1 MSTTE
6 SSQSHSRVLRQTA
19 IGALLIHGLNGTPEE
34 MAEMETFLQ
43 ANGIITENILLPGH
57 GVPVREMASL
67 GWEDWAN
74 AVRREL
80 RLLKQR
86 CEYVFLVGHSL
97 GGALALHVAAHE
109 EVTGIVTMCAPLHM
123 YPGLKRLV
131 GIVSRINP
139 MLPRLHDDVR
149 DPGARRRYNRNV
161 YRLAPVAPVYSMLQF
176 LPQLRGELPRITVPI
191 LIMTA
196 INDHVVPARDGREIY
211 RLIGSHDKH
220 LLTLHRSY
228 HMIMMD
234 HDREEVFAKTS
245 AFILR
250 HAQTMSCRRA
260 QLMTTAFRSFFR
272 FLFQKG
278 ELQVDL
284 AASVPRVADWRL
296 STVPKHL
303 TREEVN
309 RVRAEHDP
317 IDQARQRLL
326 DGGTT
331 EAALKEIDGAVR
343 GLVAEAAQF
352 AQDCPEPDPAEL
364 WTDVWAEA

>member
-1 MSTTE
+1 MVRQKKWPRWRAFSRQKASSLKIYCYQGTE
-6 SSQSHSRVLRQTA
+6 YL
-19 IGALLIHGLNGTPEE
+19 
-34 MAEMETFLQ
+34 
-43 ANGIITENILLPGH
+43 
-57 GVPVREMASL
+57 
-67 GWEDWAN
+67 
-74 AVRREL
+74 
-80 RLLKQR
+80 
-86 CEYVFLVGHSL
+86 CEKWHSL
-97 GGALALHVAAHE
+97 AGRIGQMLCAAN
-109 EVTGIVTMCAPLHM
+109 CHM

-131 GIVSRINP
+131 GIVSRITP

-250 HAQTMSCRRA
+250 HAGKVQPQSR
-260 QLMTTAFRSFFR
+260 
-272 FLFQKG
+272 K
-278 ELQVDL
+278 
-284 AASVPRVADWRL
+284 
-296 STVPKHL
+296 
-303 TREEVN
+303 
-309 RVRAEHDP
+309 
-317 IDQARQRLL
+317 
-326 DGGTT
+326 
-331 EAALKEIDGAVR
+331 
-343 GLVAEAAQF
+343 
-352 AQDCPEPDPAEL
+352 
-364 WTDVWAEA
+364 

>member
-1 MSTTE
+1 M
-6 SSQSHSRVLRQTA
+6 
-19 IGALLIHGLNGTPEE
+19 
-34 MAEMETFLQ
+34 
-43 ANGIITENILLPGH
+43 
-57 GVPVREMASL
+57 
-67 GWEDWAN
+67 
-74 AVRREL
+74 
-80 RLLKQR
+80 
-86 CEYVFLVGHSL
+86 
-97 GGALALHVAAHE
+97 HVAAHE

-131 GIVSRINP
+131 GIVSRITP

-228 HMIMMD
+228 HMMMMD

-250 HAQTMSCRRA
+250 HAGKVQPHSR
-260 QLMTTAFRSFFR
+260 
-272 FLFQKG
+272 K
-278 ELQVDL
+278 
-284 AASVPRVADWRL
+284 
-296 STVPKHL
+296 
-303 TREEVN
+303 
-309 RVRAEHDP
+309 
-317 IDQARQRLL
+317 
-326 DGGTT
+326 
-331 EAALKEIDGAVR
+331 
-343 GLVAEAAQF
+343 
-352 AQDCPEPDPAEL
+352 
-364 WTDVWAEA
+364 